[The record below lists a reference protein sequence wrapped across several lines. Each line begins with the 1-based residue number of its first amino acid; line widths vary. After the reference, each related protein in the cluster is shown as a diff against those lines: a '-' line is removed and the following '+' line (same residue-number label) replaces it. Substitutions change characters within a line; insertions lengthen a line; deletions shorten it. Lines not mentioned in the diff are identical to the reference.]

1 MFENWVCNE
10 ECDSNVSNAH
20 TEDKMQALDD
30 SDSDVTIY
38 QNDDEDNCLNTKAG
52 S

>member
-1 MFENWVCNE
+1 MFENWGCHDD
-10 ECDSNVSNAH
+10 CDSNVSNAH
-20 TEDKMQALDD
+20 TEDKMQELDD

-38 QNDDEDNCLNTKAG
+38 QNDDEDNSLSTRIA